1 LRFSL
6 HFGDVLCI
14 ETSYGKDILGEDINI
29 AARLNDLAAAGQIV
43 ISDAALQRLPVSQQQ
58 GVDPSETASIRRA
71 GDFRF
76 HRLRLDALKG

>member
-29 AARLNDLAAAGQIV
+29 AGRLNDLAAAGQIV
-43 ISDAALQRLPVSQQQ
+43 ISDVALQRLPVSQQQ
-58 GVDPSETASIRRA
+58 GVGPIETASIRRA
-71 GDFRF
+71 GDIRFR
-76 HRLRLDALKG
+76 RLRLAASKG